1 MSDCSS
7 TFGSKGHGTKNSTTT
22 RGGMITDGHSMTSNK
37 WMACVVLSEMFV
49 ALLVLKVC
57 YRHAGLQGYKF
68 QRLTA
73 DRNGV
78 KD

>member
-1 MSDCSS
+1 
-7 TFGSKGHGTKNSTTT
+7 
-22 RGGMITDGHSMTSNK
+22 MTSNK
-37 WMACVVLSEMFV
+37 CVACVVLFEMFL